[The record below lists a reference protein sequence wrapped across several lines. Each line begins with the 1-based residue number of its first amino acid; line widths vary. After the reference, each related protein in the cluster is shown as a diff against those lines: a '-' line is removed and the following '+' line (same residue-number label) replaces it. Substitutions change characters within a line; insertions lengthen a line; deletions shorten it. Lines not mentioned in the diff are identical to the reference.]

1 MKILIVAADKGRHFA
16 PFVEEQ
22 MQALQDLSHEVV
34 RYAVRGKGVR
44 GYLREIPRLRQ
55 TIRTERPDII
65 HAHYGLCGLL
75 ANLATIHAI
84 STLNCTQHSTL
95 NAQLHSK
102 ERNSI
107 DTHSISPSLRGQ
119 GGSPVVSPS
128 LRGRGGSVTP
138 VITTYHGSDINTP
151 RVLRLSRWAMRLSAW
166 NIFVSR
172 ANIRTARAEGKWLA
186 PWAYRGDNYTLLPC
200 GVTLSEEQL
209 LSRAEARRR
218 LAEMGL
224 QCTVSDGKERK
235 VYSFSEIQNR
245 RLILFAGAFDNSVK
259 DVALAEAVIKLNSDS
274 SFPLKEG
281 ACAYSESPLSEGER
295 GSLIELRG
303 FSRSTV
309 NRLMCAADCLLLTSR
324 QEGSPQVIKEAMAC
338 GCPIVSVDVGDVRE
352 RIERITGCAVA
363 NSRDPH
369 KLAMLLRRVLDF
381 TLPHLFAAA
390 KAHCNS
396 TRTAIGALCSVARS
410 ICTSAKCC
418 LGVPYCGSGASV
430 VAGAYQSAS
439 GTHAASHLFGASRAL
454 SFVFRSIW
462 FPARLGRVG

>member
-44 GYLREIPRLRQ
+44 GYLREIPCLRQ
-55 TIRTERPDII
+55 TIRTERPDIV

-75 ANLATIHAI
+75 ANLATIHAKL
-84 STLNCTQHSTL
+84 STFHSKLHSTL
-95 NAQLHSK
+95 NAQRST
-102 ERNSI
+102 I
-107 DTHSISPSLRGQ
+107 
-119 GGSPVVSPS
+119 
-128 LRGRGGSVTP
+128 

-259 DVALAEAVIKLNSDS
+259 DAALAEAAVADLQKRNSDS
-274 SFPLKEG
+274 PFPHREG
-281 ACAYSESPLSEGER
+281 ACAYSESPLFEGER

-309 NRLMCAADCLLLTSR
+309 NWLMCAADCLLLTSR

-369 KLAMLLRRVLDF
+369 ELAMLLREVLDF
-381 TLPHLFAAA
+381 PTPIYSQQQSAVSEF
-390 KAHCNS
+390 
-396 TRTAIGALCSVARS
+396 RTEARERLLSQGLTNPQVARTLQA
-410 ICTSAKCC
+410 IYSALLK
-418 LGVPYCGSGASV
+418 
-430 VAGAYQSAS
+430 
-439 GTHAASHLFGASRAL
+439 H
-454 SFVFRSIW
+454 
-462 FPARLGRVG
+462 

>member
-1 MKILIVAADKGRHFA
+1 
-16 PFVEEQ
+16 
-22 MQALQDLSHEVV
+22 
-34 RYAVRGKGVR
+34 
-44 GYLREIPRLRQ
+44 
-55 TIRTERPDII
+55 
-65 HAHYGLCGLL
+65 
-75 ANLATIHAI
+75 
-84 STLNCTQHSTL
+84 
-95 NAQLHSK
+95 
-102 ERNSI
+102 
-107 DTHSISPSLRGQ
+107 
-119 GGSPVVSPS
+119 
-128 LRGRGGSVTP
+128 
-138 VITTYHGSDINTP
+138 
-151 RVLRLSRWAMRLSAW
+151 MRLSAW

-172 ANIRTARAEGKWLA
+172 ANIRTARAEGKWFAL
-186 PWAYRGDNYTLLPC
+186 WAYRGDNYSLLPC

-259 DVALAEAVIKLNSDS
+259 DAALAEAAVADLQKRNSDS
-274 SFPLKEG
+274 SFPLRVG
-281 ACAYSESPLSEGER
+281 ACACSESPLFEGER

-369 KLAMLLRRVLDF
+369 ELAMLLRMVLNF
-381 TLPHLFAAA
+381 TPPHIFAA
-390 KAHCNS
+390 
-396 TRTAIGALCSVARS
+396 
-410 ICTSAKCC
+410 AKCC
-418 LGVPYCGSGASV
+418 LGVPYRSTGASV

-439 GTHAASHLFGASRAL
+439 GTHAASHLFGTPRAL

>member
-1 MKILIVAADKGRHFA
+1 
-16 PFVEEQ
+16 

-55 TIRTERPDII
+55 TICTERPDIV

-75 ANLATIHAI
+75 ANLATIHAK
-84 STLNCTQHSTL
+84 
-95 NAQLHSK
+95 HSK
-102 ERNSI
+102 ERNALN
-107 DTHSISPSLRGQ
+107 TQSISPSLRGQ
-119 GGSPVVSPS
+119 GGSA
-128 LRGRGGSVTP
+128 TP

-172 ANIRTARAEGKWLA
+172 ANIRTARAEGKWFAL
-186 PWAYRGDNYTLLPC
+186 WAYRGDNYSLLPC

-235 VYSFSEIQNR
+235 VYSFSEIQNG

-259 DVALAEAVIKLNSDS
+259 DAALAEEVIACLPKRNSDS
-274 SFPLKEG
+274 SFPLRDG
-281 ACAYSESPLSEGER
+281 ACACSESPLFEGER

-369 KLAMLLRRVLDF
+369 ELAMLLRMVLNF
-381 TLPHLFAAA
+381 TPPPIYSQQQSAA
-390 KAHCNS
+390 S
-396 TRTAIGALCSVARS
+396 EFRTEARERLLSQGLTNPQVARTLQA
-410 ICTSAKCC
+410 IYSA
-418 LGVPYCGSGASV
+418 LLA
-430 VAGAYQSAS
+430 
-439 GTHAASHLFGASRAL
+439 H
-454 SFVFRSIW
+454 
-462 FPARLGRVG
+462 

>member
-1 MKILIVAADKGRHFA
+1 MKILIVAADKGGHFA

-55 TIRTERPDII
+55 TIRTERPDIV

-75 ANLATIHAI
+75 ANLATIHAKL
-84 STLNCTQHSTL
+84 STFHSKLHSTL
-95 NAQLHSK
+95 NAQPLSK

-107 DTHSISPSLRGQ
+107 DTQSISSSLRGQ

-172 ANIRTARAEGKWLA
+172 ANIRTARAEGKWFA

-259 DVALAEAVIKLNSDS
+259 DVALAEAAVADLQKCNSDS

-369 KLAMLLRRVLDF
+369 ELAMLLREVLDF
-381 TLPHLFAAA
+381 PTPIYSQQQSAVSEF
-390 KAHCNS
+390 
-396 TRTAIGALCSVARS
+396 RTEARERLLSQGLTNPQVARTLQA
-410 ICTSAKCC
+410 IYSALLK
-418 LGVPYCGSGASV
+418 
-430 VAGAYQSAS
+430 
-439 GTHAASHLFGASRAL
+439 H
-454 SFVFRSIW
+454 
-462 FPARLGRVG
+462 

>member
-1 MKILIVAADKGRHFA
+1 MKILIVAADKGGHFA

-55 TIRTERPDII
+55 TIRTERPDIV

-75 ANLATIHAI
+75 ANLATIHAKL
-84 STLNCTQHSTL
+84 STFHSKLHSTL
-95 NAQLHSK
+95 NAQRST
-102 ERNSI
+102 I
-107 DTHSISPSLRGQ
+107 
-119 GGSPVVSPS
+119 
-128 LRGRGGSVTP
+128 

-259 DVALAEAVIKLNSDS
+259 DAALAEAVIKLNSDS
-274 SFPLKEG
+274 HFPLREG

-309 NRLMCAADCLLLTSR
+309 NWLMCAADCLLLTSR

-369 KLAMLLRRVLDF
+369 KLAMLLREVLDF
-381 TLPHLFAAA
+381 PTPIYLQQQSAVSEF
-390 KAHCNS
+390 
-396 TRTAIGALCSVARS
+396 RTEARERLLSQGLTNPQVARTLQA
-410 ICTSAKCC
+410 IYSA
-418 LGVPYCGSGASV
+418 LLA
-430 VAGAYQSAS
+430 
-439 GTHAASHLFGASRAL
+439 H
-454 SFVFRSIW
+454 
-462 FPARLGRVG
+462 

>member
-1 MKILIVAADKGRHFA
+1 MKILIVAADKGGHFA

-44 GYLREIPRLRQ
+44 GYLREIPCLRQ

-75 ANLATIHAI
+75 ANLATIHAKL

-107 DTHSISPSLRGQ
+107 DTHSI
-119 GGSPVVSPS
+119 SPS

-186 PWAYRGDNYTLLPC
+186 PWAYRGDNYSLLPC
-200 GVTLSEEQL
+200 GVALSEEQL
-209 LSRAEARRR
+209 LSRAEARRC

-274 SFPLKEG
+274 PFPLREG

-369 KLAMLLRRVLDF
+369 KLAMLLREVLDF
-381 TLPHLFAAA
+381 PTPIYSQQQSAVSEF
-390 KAHCNS
+390 
-396 TRTAIGALCSVARS
+396 RTEARERLLSQGLTNPQVARTLQA
-410 ICTSAKCC
+410 IYSA
-418 LGVPYCGSGASV
+418 LLA
-430 VAGAYQSAS
+430 
-439 GTHAASHLFGASRAL
+439 H
-454 SFVFRSIW
+454 
-462 FPARLGRVG
+462 

>member
-1 MKILIVAADKGRHFA
+1 MKILIVAADKGGHFA

-75 ANLATIHAI
+75 ANLATIHAKL

-107 DTHSISPSLRGQ
+107 DTHSI
-119 GGSPVVSPS
+119 SPS

-186 PWAYRGDNYTLLPC
+186 PWAYRGDNYSLLPC
-200 GVTLSEEQL
+200 GVALSEEQL
-209 LSRAEARRR
+209 LSRAEARRC

-259 DVALAEAVIKLNSDS
+259 DAALAEAVIKLNSDS
-274 SFPLKEG
+274 PFPLREG
-281 ACAYSESPLSEGER
+281 GYRASEFPSYGGGR
-295 GSLIELRG
+295 GGLLIELRG

-381 TLPHLFAAA
+381 TPPHLFAAA

-410 ICTSAKCC
+410 ICTSAECC
-418 LGVPYCGSGASV
+418 LGVPYRSTGASV

-439 GTHAASHLFGASRAL
+439 GTHAASHLFGTSRAL

>member
-1 MKILIVAADKGRHFA
+1 MKILIVAADKGGHFA

-84 STLNCTQHSTL
+84 STLHSKLHSTL
-95 NAQLHSK
+95 NAQRST
-102 ERNSI
+102 I
-107 DTHSISPSLRGQ
+107 
-119 GGSPVVSPS
+119 
-128 LRGRGGSVTP
+128 

-259 DVALAEAVIKLNSDS
+259 DAALAEAAVADLQKRNSDS
-274 SFPLKEG
+274 SFPLREG
-281 ACAYSESPLSEGER
+281 ACAYSESPLFEGDR

-381 TLPHLFAAA
+381 TPPIYSQQQKPTATAQEPQSGHCAALQEA
-390 KAHCNS
+390 SAHQQS
-396 TRTAIGALCSVARS
+396 AASEFRTAARERLLSQGLTNPQVARTLQA
-410 ICTSAKCC
+410 IYSA
-418 LGVPYCGSGASV
+418 LLA
-430 VAGAYQSAS
+430 
-439 GTHAASHLFGASRAL
+439 H
-454 SFVFRSIW
+454 
-462 FPARLGRVG
+462 

>member
-1 MKILIVAADKGRHFA
+1 MKILIVAADKGGHFA

-44 GYLREIPRLRQ
+44 GYLREIPCLRQ
-55 TIRTERPDII
+55 TIRTERPDIV

-75 ANLATIHAI
+75 ANLATIHAKL
-84 STLNCTQHSTL
+84 STFHSKLHSTL
-95 NAQLHSK
+95 NAQRST
-102 ERNSI
+102 I
-107 DTHSISPSLRGQ
+107 
-119 GGSPVVSPS
+119 
-128 LRGRGGSVTP
+128 

-259 DVALAEAVIKLNSDS
+259 DAALAEAAVADLQKRNSDS
-274 SFPLKEG
+274 SFPLREG
-281 ACAYSESPLSEGER
+281 ACAYSESPLFEGDR

-369 KLAMLLRRVLDF
+369 ELAMLLREVLDF
-381 TLPHLFAAA
+381 PTPIYSQQQSAVSEF
-390 KAHCNS
+390 
-396 TRTAIGALCSVARS
+396 RTEARERLLSQGLTNPQVARTLQA
-410 ICTSAKCC
+410 IYSALLK
-418 LGVPYCGSGASV
+418 
-430 VAGAYQSAS
+430 
-439 GTHAASHLFGASRAL
+439 H
-454 SFVFRSIW
+454 
-462 FPARLGRVG
+462 

>member
-1 MKILIVAADKGRHFA
+1 MVISGAKTAINGAKRSSTMKILIVAADKGGHFA

-22 MQALQDLSHEVV
+22 IQALQDLSHEVV

-55 TIRTERPDII
+55 TICTERPDII

-75 ANLATIHAI
+75 ANLATIHAKL
-84 STLNCTQHSTL
+84 STLHSKLHSTLNAQRSTSLNCTQHSTL
-95 NAQLHSK
+95 NAQLHSTLNAQRSTK
-102 ERNSI
+102 
-107 DTHSISPSLRGQ
+107 
-119 GGSPVVSPS
+119 
-128 LRGRGGSVTP
+128 

-172 ANIRTARAEGKWLA
+172 ANIRTARAEGKWFAL
-186 PWAYRGDNYTLLPC
+186 WAYRGDNYSLLPC

-209 LSRAEARRR
+209 LSRSEARRR

-259 DVALAEAVIKLNSDS
+259 DAALAEEVIACLPKRNSDS
-274 SFPLKEG
+274 SFPLRDG
-281 ACAYSESPLSEGER
+281 ACACSESPLFEGEM

-369 KLAMLLRRVLDF
+369 ELAMLLRMVLNFTPPPPYIRSSKVLPRSSVPKHGSVCCRRGLPIRKWHARCKPSIRHSSRIKFRFPFYLVPCSLGSSRV
-381 TLPHLFAAA
+381 
-390 KAHCNS
+390 
-396 TRTAIGALCSVARS
+396 
-410 ICTSAKCC
+410 
-418 LGVPYCGSGASV
+418 V
-430 VAGAYQSAS
+430 V
-439 GTHAASHLFGASRAL
+439 L
-454 SFVFRSIW
+454 
-462 FPARLGRVG
+462 